1 MKRSAKRERVI
12 GRVDEI
18 AKLAAQGKPIGEIA
32 KEMGVSCPT
41 LLKYRKSCEKVALAL
56 EGKTLEQQEK
66 LRLKEKEEAIMNACF
81 KRACGY
87 IAKEEVREL
96 KEEKETDGSV
106 NKKLRLTKVVHK
118 EVPADLAAAK
128 YFLEKKLNDLG
139 QEDAKEVNSLFEA
152 QAVLQERDRLL
163 SQLKK
168 EKKG

>member
-96 KEEKETDGSV
+96 KEER
-106 NKKLRLTKVVHK
+106 RLT
-118 EVPADLAAAK
+118 AALTKSCALPRWCIK
-128 YFLEKKLNDLG
+128 RCPRIWPRQNTFWKRN
-139 QEDAKEVNSLFEA
+139 
-152 QAVLQERDRLL
+152 
-163 SQLKK
+163 
-168 EKKG
+168 